1 MDRPAAYLQA
11 LCHLRDILN
20 FGAMPTVFLGSTYE
34 DLREHR
40 QAVLEAA
47 GRLGSLVRAM
57 EFFGARPGVP
67 KDECLDMVRRSDVYI
82 GLFAMRYG
90 SVDRDSGKS
99 ISHLEYLEAR
109 SLNLPTLIYL
119 IDERNQPVLPVH
131 VDTGAAAKHLK
142 KLKDELLANH
152 TVGYFTS
159 PDNLAKQVAFDL
171 PALLQRTSGIVGEP
185 NILAE
190 LVEALPRIDW
200 LSDQR
205 WSFLESQIS
214 AANKSGVPD
223 RVLRGVVEF
232 LLSDDRLTA
241 AYLLAKAANFPIRK
255 AIDRA
260 VAIEQDIAKVVT
272 SGVQAMKRHG
282 QNSS

>member
-1 MDRPAAYLQA
+1 
-11 LCHLRDILN
+11 
-20 FGAMPTVFLGSTYE
+20 
-34 DLREHR
+34 
-40 QAVLEAA
+40 
-47 GRLGSLVRAM
+47 
-57 EFFGARPGVP
+57 
-67 KDECLDMVRRSDVYI
+67 
-82 GLFAMRYG
+82 
-90 SVDRDSGKS
+90 
-99 ISHLEYLEAR
+99 YLEAR

-185 NILAE
+185 NILVE

-260 VAIEQDIAKVVT
+260 VAIEQDIAKVVN

-282 QNSS
+282 QNS